1 MLRAL
6 ESYNAAVQVGTAD
19 GASAEAAR
27 EGASVYGRTRE
38 AAGYDFAER
47 SGKLDAQR
55 EIGPDGV
62 RSNAQIG
69 EQRRQADNA
78 GFAEGAAA
86 AGVSVREAARLD
98 SFIRALAGTA
108 GNQVDMA
115 EGGAEGIADRARN
128 ERLTGI
134 VERERLTRTQ
144 ALLRAHG
151 VEMSKRQIAM
161 DQNGDL
167 SLNLTPELAAQ
178 MWRGGLINESQ
189 LGAIANGG
197 HARFSFAHN
206 DLLVSSSTGFS
217 QSARNDTSTR
227 FEASKQ
233 AGPDTIEH
241 FLGSGKEGQ
250 AAMANWL
257 RGGFEMDRRGNW
269 RLKPQV
275 ADTLERD
282 VTAIIAQT
290 GWQRSLSRSAEHQ
303 TTDNQIISADLTAS
317 ASRGVAAGKEKSDD
331 KSDGG
336 GSATGSLTGKIGMD
350 IVDRGSAGVSAQSSI
365 DIVNYDV
372 REAIASAE
380 KTASR
385 SGRPEEAFAKHLS
398 EQVLGNDGLRN
409 RYLRQ
414 ADAGRGIFD
423 VTGPIAS
430 MEQSSILSSGRLLFD
445 RDNGLADGDPSFKE
459 RRDP

>member
-1 MLRAL
+1 M
-6 ESYNAAVQVGTAD
+6 QVGTAD
-19 GASAEAAR
+19 GATAEAAR
-27 EGASVYGRTRE
+27 EGTSVYGRTRE

-69 EQRRQADNA
+69 EQWRQADNA

-86 AGVSVREAARLD
+86 AGVSVWEAARLD

-134 VERERLTRTQ
+134 VDRERLTRTQ

-189 LGAIANGG
+189 LGTIANGG

-227 FEASKQ
+227 FEAGKQ

-241 FLGSGKEGQ
+241 FLGSGPEGQ

-282 VTAIIAQT
+282 VAAIIAQT
-290 GWQRSLSRSAEHQ
+290 GWQRSLSRSAEHSTVDSQ
-303 TTDNQIISADLTAS
+303 SLSGHITAS
-317 ASRGVAAGKEKSDD
+317 ASRSVGSAEDKDGKAGK
-331 KSDGG
+331 
-336 GSATGSLTGKIGMD
+336 GSSVSGTAAASLGAEIT
-350 IVDRGSAGVSAQSSI
+350 DRGGFSVAAQSSI

-372 REAIASAE
+372 REAIAGAERTAAKSA
-380 KTASR
+380 
-385 SGRPEEAFAKHLS
+385 RPEEAFAQELS
-398 EQVLGNDGLRN
+398 HRVLGNDGLRN
-409 RYLRQ
+409 RYLEQ
-414 ADAGRGIFD
+414 ADSGRGTVD
-423 VTGPIAS
+423 VTGPITS
-430 MEQSSILSSGRLLFD
+430 LEQSSILKSGRLMSD
-445 RDNGLADGDPSFKE
+445 RDDGWADGDSSFKS
-459 RRDP
+459 RRDK